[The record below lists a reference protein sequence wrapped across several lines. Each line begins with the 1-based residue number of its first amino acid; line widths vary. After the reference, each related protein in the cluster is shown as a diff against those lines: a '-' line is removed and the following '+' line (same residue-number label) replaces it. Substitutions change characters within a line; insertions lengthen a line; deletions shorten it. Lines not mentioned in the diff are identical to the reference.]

1 MNPWNIIIKI
11 ENIGKHN
18 LYQTKFLKWLKI
30 CLGHDTEEF
39 SPAYPFQTDKL
50 SSKFD
55 KKFRQKASIYRCVLF
70 RLLEPRLK
78 YWFWQILIWIFVDPS
93 CRLGRADGQRGE
105 SQSPIL
111 SRRNKLS
118 QKGNNFLIER
128 TMQDIRFVCCV
139 WRLDLDA
146 LGKWSQQVDIDYA
159 CLLCLAIIYSLSII
173 ASTACKEIVSKIS
186 KKKWRSTVYW
196 YY

>member
-1 MNPWNIIIKI
+1 MENIIYIKRNSWNDWKYVSVTTQKSFLPPI
-11 ENIGKHN
+11 HFKQINYHLN
-18 LYQTKFLKWLKI
+18 LIKN
-30 CLGHDTEEF
+30 
-39 SPAYPFQTDKL
+39 
-50 SSKFD
+50 FD
-55 KKFRQKASIYRCVLF
+55 KKPPYIYRCVLF

-118 QKGNNFLIER
+118 QKGKRNTNNFLIER